1 MFLIAFLNKKGVLF
15 ALVLVISLLSPF
27 LLPPHADGTYI
38 PLVSLLLE
46 SDVWCGEAD
55 GMFYF
60 IFFAEM
66 VVCFFLFYCVGKL
79 VLKAID
85 RFRSHGFSD
94 GSA

>member
-1 MFLIAFLNKKGVLF
+1 MLRPLNKKSVLF
-15 ALVLVISLLSPF
+15 ALPLVVSLSGPY

-55 GMFYF
+55 GAFYF
-60 IFFAEM
+60 IFFAEW
-66 VVCFFLFYCVGKL
+66 VAYFFFLYCVGKL
-79 VLKAID
+79 VIKATD
-85 RFRSHGFSD
+85 KFRSHRIAD